1 VVANT
6 PAAAPR
12 LCRKLPAVVVSVP
25 GREEVMAVPRAK
37 TLPPIYGGLRSVVL
51 SVFIGGPWA
60 AVLSLVMTTI
70 QR

>member
-1 VVANT
+1 
-6 PAAAPR
+6 
-12 LCRKLPAVVVSVP
+12 
-25 GREEVMAVPRAK
+25 MAVPRAK

>member
-1 VVANT
+1 
-6 PAAAPR
+6 
-12 LCRKLPAVVVSVP
+12 
-25 GREEVMAVPRAK
+25 MAVPRAK
-37 TLPPIYGGLRSVVL
+37 TLPPIYGGLCSVAP